1 MDVFLDLT
9 GTITDMKSEDYAFL
23 KMCEAIG
30 KKFRIGMKP
39 EEIMRH
45 VLEYRKPYM
54 ENRHVEYYPIRNLIV
69 KAVEE
74 IAPQRLCASDV
85 FWIIDAYADFHA
97 KYVRLAPGARD
108 ALEKIRDIA
117 EHMGLITDADTP
129 YTMKV
134 LEGLGITHYFDS
146 ITTAEDAGVGKP
158 NPKIFQMA
166 LENSKSMVRVYIGDS
181 ERRDIEGAKNVGMIA
196 IKIGNESGK
205 ADYLAQNLQ
214 EASKI
219 LERLIQ

>member
-30 KKFRIGMKP
+30 KRFGIDMEPG
-39 EEIMRH
+39 EIMRYI
-45 VLEYRKPYM
+45 LEYRKPYM
-54 ENRHVEYYPIRNLIV
+54 ENRHVEYFPIRNLIV
-69 KAVEE
+69 KAVEK
-74 IAPQRLCASDV
+74 IAPRRLCASDV
-85 FWIIDAYADFHA
+85 FWIIDAYAEFHA
-97 KYVRLAPGARD
+97 KYVKLAHGSRE
-108 ALEKIRDIA
+108 ALEKIRDIS

-129 YTMKV
+129 YTRKV
-134 LEGLGITHYFDS
+134 LEGLDMAHYFDS
-146 ITTAEDAGVGKP
+146 VTTAEDAGVGKP

-166 LENSKSMVRVYIGDS
+166 LKNSRGRVKVYIGDS

-196 IKIGNESGK
+196 IKIGEESRR
-205 ADYLAQNLQ
+205 ADYVASDLK

-219 LERLIQ
+219 LEDLIQ